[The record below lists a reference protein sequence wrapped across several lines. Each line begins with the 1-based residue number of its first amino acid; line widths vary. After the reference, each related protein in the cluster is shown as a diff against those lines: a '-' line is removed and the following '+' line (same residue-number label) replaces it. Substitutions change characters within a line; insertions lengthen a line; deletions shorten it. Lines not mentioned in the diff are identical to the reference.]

1 MSLEINKLFQP
12 CQPHDFYGLRDH
24 IKTFSE
30 LVDRKKKGE
39 TQINSILI
47 VGDEGTGK
55 SSLLQKLSTTIIGRK
70 DVAQI
75 LNIIPEEDS
84 LSKFFQEWKNAI
96 DESSPEWRSLLEKVG
111 KKKLGDDLPILKEQ
125 VKLPSG
131 QSYTEYYVNR
141 FLENLDK
148 INQKLQETDT
158 SLYFFFD
165 NLHYFKFIDYHE
177 FYPIFA
183 SIIKEINQRGYNIF
197 TVFAFNEEYLFDFDY
212 EKYLT
217 SYSELLRAEPLTVSE
232 TEIYLRR
239 VAPQLLNKGVLDL
252 VTNSQRTFFDL
263 NLGVAFISSDLGIDN
278 FVERDL
284 KSLFDLTDDEEEAL
298 YEMASYNE
306 NLFPIEQLTAY
317 VDLSVLKNLE
327 EKGFLWLGKNN
338 ARLVQ
343 ESLLSTLKF
352 RLKLFGPLTTLMV
365 KLDSTLEN
373 LENNIAPS
381 TQFIENAKQLAF
393 KIRDR
398 LSYFAVAS
406 KIQAVANLCIQKEM
420 FQRAYDFSII
430 NAEQFEHIN
439 ELEQAGGFCEKIARE
454 FEEKNYYF
462 AARLYLKS
470 ASYYDAVEEELKAKR
485 SFTRAAD
492 QFEKLATSLPVE
504 KSEYAVRGYLKWC
517 LDCYTSVSD
526 ENNFERI
533 RKKAIGLF
541 DKDSIHHNYFN
552 SMKYEKEKEIEV
564 EEIEPEPPEVEDIS
578 IENIEKELEEM

>member
-12 CQPHDFYGLRDH
+12 CQPNDFYGLRDH
-24 IKTFSE
+24 IKSFSE
-30 LVDRKKKGE
+30 LVERKKKGE
-39 TQINSILI
+39 SQTSSILI
-47 VGDEGTGK
+47 IGNEGTGK
-55 SSLLQKLSTTIIGRK
+55 SSLLQKLSTTVTGRK

-75 LNIIPEEDS
+75 IDLIPEEES
-84 LSKFFQEWKNAI
+84 LAKFFQEWKNKI
-96 DESSPEWRSLLEKVG
+96 DEISPDWRSLLEKVG

-141 FLENLDK
+141 FIENLDK
-148 INQKLQETDT
+148 INLKLQETDT

-165 NLHYFKFIDYHE
+165 NIHYFKLLDFHE

-183 SIIKEINQRGYNIF
+183 SIIKEINQRDFNIF
-197 TVFAFNEEYLFDFDY
+197 TIFTFNEEYLFDFDY

-217 SYSELLRAEPLTVSE
+217 TYSSLLKVEPLTVSE

-239 VAPQLLNKGVLDL
+239 IAPQLINKGVLDL

-263 NLGVAFISSDLGIDN
+263 NLGVVFINSDLGIDN

-284 KSLFDLTDDEEEAL
+284 KSLFDLSDDEEEAL

-317 VDLSVLKNLE
+317 VNLATLKQLE
-327 EKGFLWLGKNN
+327 EKGFLWIGENN
-338 ARLVQ
+338 TRLVQ

-406 KIQAVANLCIQKEM
+406 KIQTVANLCIQKEM

-470 ASYYDAVEEELKAKR
+470 ASYYNAVEEELKAKR

-492 QFEKLATSLPVE
+492 QFEKLAASLPVE

-517 LDCYTSVSD
+517 LDCYTSVGD
-526 ENNFERI
+526 ESNFERI
-533 RKKAIGLF
+533 RKKAISLY
-541 DKDSIHHNYFN
+541 DEESIHHNYFN
-552 SMKYEKEKEIEV
+552 SMKYEKTKEVII